1 MAYPLAAVVGGDIWL
16 TANPSIALVSPESCT
31 DSGDHTTYSASVH
44 SFWDWTQTFTV
55 QNSPNGSSG
64 WATVTDYVMQWATGK
79 IVFNTARSVGVNNFT
94 RISAGSYF
102 TATQVDASHSFSVQV
117 QVMLK
122 DTTPF
127 QAAGSWQQNTGTI
140 KKASGKIQTYRNDN
154 RFFTELGN
162 LNVIQLYLD
171 KANNIRWQ
179 FFAEILNPDTTA
191 DVQSIEDQ
199 AVTFTSVRD
208 VYFLT
213 S

>member
-1 MAYPLAAVVGGDIWL
+1 MVYPLAAVVGGDVWM
-16 TANPSIALVSPESCT
+16 TANPSIALGSPESCT

-44 SFWDWTQTFTV
+44 QFWDWTQTLTV
-55 QNSPNGSSG
+55 QNSPNGSTG
-64 WATVTDYVMQWATGK
+64 WVTVTDYTFQYAAGK
-79 IVFNTARSVGVNNFT
+79 IVFNTARVVSTNNFT
-94 RISAGSYF
+94 RISAGNYF
-102 TATQVDASHSFSVQV
+102 TATQVDASHSYSVQV
-117 QVMLK
+117 QQMVK
-122 DTTPF
+122 ETTPF
-127 QAAGSWQQNTGTI
+127 QASGGWQQNTGTLL
-140 KKASGKIQTYRNDN
+140 KASGKIMTYRNDN

-179 FFAEILNPDTTA
+179 FFALIQSPSTTA

-199 AVTFTSVRD
+199 TVTFASVRD